1 MRPPGGSRTGT
12 LEPTGRPSRDATDI
26 PPRHHRPGRPLVKSL
41 RELLGAA
48 ARVLPGAER
57 ESRQVD
63 APGDGDGA
71 RMGPRL
77 AEDGPSPGP
86 RRDPRDRPSAVAQ
99 SRMDVAREPTDRR
112 RKYMLYGGVALVAV
126 VAISIFLSRL
136 GPAAPS
142 VDRDSLLTGTVQRGD
157 MTISVR
163 GPGTLVPEHIHYI
176 SAVTAGRVD
185 RVHVEAGETVDSS
198 TVVLE
203 LSNPDVDLAALQAEQ
218 QWTSAQGTLVELHRT
233 LGSQKAAQASQV
245 ASARAAWLDAK
256 READADSTL
265 AVRQLIPLNDARR
278 SAETAE
284 AAKAA
289 LDAAR
294 EQLDLLAQTMEDQ
307 LSVQREQ
314 VDRLKSIYE
323 YQERRVASMKVT
335 AGASGVLQDL
345 TLQPGQWVQSG
356 TALARVAQPGS
367 LKAQIDIPQSQIRDV
382 QRGQSVMVDMRTDT
396 VQGTVSR
403 IDPNVQQGAVQ
414 IDVHMGGDLPRAARP
429 DLSVDGTVI
438 IDHLSNALHVGR
450 PTYGESQSTV
460 GLFKLVDGGDAAVR
474 VPVKLGRASVD
485 EVEILSGLEEGD
497 EVILSDMSR
506 YGDVDRVKLK

>member
-1 MRPPGGSRTGT
+1 
-12 LEPTGRPSRDATDI
+12 
-26 PPRHHRPGRPLVKSL
+26 VKSL
-41 RELLGAA
+41 RELLDAA
-48 ARVLPGAER
+48 ARVLPGVDR
-57 ESRQVD
+57 EPPESD
-63 APGDGDGA
+63 APGDGT

-77 AEDGPSPGP
+77 AEDGPATDP

-99 SRMDVAREPTDRR
+99 SGMDVARETKDRTRR
-112 RKYMLYGGVALVAV
+112 RLLIGVGAV
-126 VAISIFLSRL
+126 VVLAAVTYFLSRL

-142 VDRDSLLTGTVQRGD
+142 VDRDSILTGTVERGA

-163 GPGTLVPEHIHYI
+163 GPGTLVPEHIHYV

-185 RVHVEAGETVDSS
+185 RVHVQAGESVDSS

-203 LSNPDVDLAALQAEQ
+203 LSNPDVDLAALQAQQ
-218 QWTSAQGTLVELHRT
+218 QWTSAQGTMVELRRS

-245 ASARAAWLDAK
+245 AGTRAAWLDAR
-256 READADSTL
+256 REAAADSAL
-265 AVRQLIPLNDARR
+265 AARQLIPLNDARR
-278 SAETAE
+278 SAEQAD

-289 LDAAR
+289 LDAAQ

-307 LSVQREQ
+307 LSVQRDQ
-314 VDRLKSIYE
+314 VARLKSIYE
-323 YQERRVASMKVT
+323 YQERRVASMQVV
-335 AGASGVLQDL
+335 AGASGILQDL

-382 QRGQSVMVDMRTDT
+382 QLGQRVLVDLRSDT
-396 VQGTVSR
+396 VSGTVSR

-414 IDVHMGGDLPRAARP
+414 IDVHLEGDLPRAARP

-438 IDHLSNALHVGR
+438 IDHLPDVLHVDR
-450 PTYGESQSTV
+450 PTYGEAGSTV

-485 EVEILSGLEEGD
+485 EVEVLAGLQEGD
-497 EVILSDMSR
+497 GVILSDMSR
-506 YGDVDRVKLK
+506 YGDVDRVKLN